1 MWLSLVAAQSAG
13 QVGRGDALRAQPT
26 RIGPRRD
33 ELGTFAALI
42 SRFGPTLT
50 PGYERALRILG
61 DGPMIDLVHDGGAG

>member
-1 MWLSLVAAQSAG
+1 
-13 QVGRGDALRAQPT
+13 
-26 RIGPRRD
+26 
-33 ELGTFAALI
+33 LI